1 MTPQTTVIIQSLGG
15 SSSVG
20 RAIGLTPQAVSQW
33 MRDGRA
39 VPPDKVLDLLR
50 LGIEKGIRFSP
61 KDLRPDLD
69 WDVLNHANF

>member
-1 MTPQTTVIIQSLGG
+1 MTPHTTVIIQALGG

-20 RAIGLTPQAVSQW
+20 RALGVTSQAVSQW
-33 MRDGRA
+33 MRNDRS

-50 LGIEKGIRFSP
+50 LGIEKGVLFSP

-69 WDVLNHANF
+69 WDVLNHTNF